1 MKHCLNCYKMLP
13 NGAEVC
19 HYCGAQQATK
29 SGFPSQKFSR
39 CPHCL
44 SYMYDAEH
52 GCQVCGF
59 IVRKKSKRPLYL
71 FGILFLLL
79 AAFVVWQVGLIPGLP
94 YSGKAVS
101 LLGKN
106 EAEVTPAAAAT
117 AEVTIMPLDPVEP
130 AGMSDS
136 ELTDPAAEA
145 ETAGQTQQAAVLSA
159 TPTVPAITATP
170 SKAPFLC
177 NGVTTR
183 IFSGQKGGIIPS
195 GTSSNL
201 REAAS
206 TEGPSQGV
214 LKPGMTFTVIGEEP
228 VCSQGYLWIEVQID
242 DTGQSGWTVEAQGN
256 VYWLNPI
263 EP

>member
-13 NGAEVC
+13 NGAEIC

-59 IVRKKSKRPLYL
+59 IVKKKSKRPLYL

-101 LLGKN
+101 LLAKN
-106 EAEVTPAAAAT
+106 EAEITTTPEAT
-117 AEVTIMPLDPVEP
+117 AEVTILPLDSVDT
-130 AGMSDS
+130 AGMSES

-145 ETAGQTQQAAVLSA
+145 ETAGQTQLTAVLSA
-159 TPTVPAITATP
+159 TPSTPAITATP

-183 IFSGQKGGIIPS
+183 IFSGQQGGIIPG

-201 REAAS
+201 RQAAS
-206 TEGPSQGV
+206 TDGPSQGV
-214 LKPGMTFTVIGEEP
+214 LKPDMTFTVIGEEP
-228 VCSQGYLWIEVQID
+228 VCSQGYLWIEVRID
-242 DTGQSGWTVEAQGN
+242 DTGQSGWTVEAQGD
-256 VYWLNPI
+256 VYWLTPI

>member
-59 IVRKKSKRPLYL
+59 IVKKKSKRPLCLLGLL
-71 FGILFLLL
+71 FVLLV
-79 AAFVVWQVGLIPGLP
+79 AFVVWQVGLIPGLP

-101 LLGKN
+101 LLGIN
-106 EAEVTPAAAAT
+106 EAKITTTPEAT
-117 AEVTIMPLDPVEP
+117 SEIAIMPLEAVDAAVM
-130 AGMSDS
+130 GDS
-136 ELTDPAAEA
+136 GLEDSTGEAEA
-145 ETAGQTQQAAVLSA
+145 SGQTQAGLMLSA
-159 TPTVPAITATP
+159 TPTGLAVTVTP

-183 IFSGQKGGIIPS
+183 VFPGQQGRIIPG

-228 VCSQGYLWIEVQID
+228 VCSLGYLWIQVQID
-242 DTGQSGWTVEAQGN
+242 DTGQSGWTVEAQGD
-256 VYWLNPI
+256 VYWLTPI